1 MHFLSRKGG
10 DKKQT
15 ASLVHIQFKTMDGE
29 LHPIENTNLLFR
41 VAGKKETLTLESAL
55 CLI

>member
-1 MHFLSRKGG
+1 MSRKGG